1 MITSRPEIFHAGT
14 RERGE
19 GGQRGLM
26 DRARPGILN
35 FLAKCPDGDACLANE
50 FVTVDS
56 RISPP
61 IVHHRSN
68 NAVATSLIKARGEKK
83 EKKKKNASIHV
94 RQPISSTSR
103 ETSPFFIVDPPETI
117 RICVER
123 DYRREER
130 YRSRISGD
138 LSVIYVGSDG

>member
-1 MITSRPEIFHAGT
+1 MQP
-14 RERGE
+14 
-19 GGQRGLM
+19 M
-26 DRARPGILN
+26 
-35 FLAKCPDGDACLANE
+35 K
-50 FVTVDS
+50 FVY
-56 RISPP
+56 IQK
-61 IVHHRSN
+61 N
-68 NAVATSLIKARGEKK
+68 KEKK
-83 EKKKKNASIHV
+83 KKKKNASIHV

-103 ETSPFFIVDPPETI
+103 ETSPFFIPIVDPPETI